1 MKLLKIH
8 TIISMILIVLFISC
22 EEKVVNIESEIS
34 NNPPEIVEIL
44 LSPQPPLDL
53 NVYDSVEI
61 QTVAVDSDGDQLFYF
76 WECSGVL
83 EQPVGAPDNLTVMEV
98 NSPGNFILRCFV
110 TDGEKTTV
118 DSVVITVTDNIM

>member
-1 MKLLKIH
+1 MRLLKLH
-8 TIISMILIVLFISC
+8 TIISLILIVLFISC
-22 EEKVVNIESEIS
+22 EEKVVTIESEIS

-44 LSPQPPLDL
+44 LSPQPPVDL
-53 NVYDSVEI
+53 NVHDRVEI
-61 QTVAVDSDGDQLFYF
+61 QTIAVDSDGDHLLYF

-118 DSVVITVTDNIM
+118 DSVVIIVTDNGM